1 MPIIAGDDAMVQE
14 FSKTLRYLGTVQ
26 DILNKHHALAT
37 PFSKLTPEILQ
48 EIEAEFA
55 KRQAK

>member
-1 MPIIAGDDAMVQE
+1 MVQE

-26 DILNKHHALAT
+26 DILKKQHALAT
-37 PFSKLTPEILQ
+37 PFSKLTPDILD
-48 EIEAEFA
+48 EIEEEFA